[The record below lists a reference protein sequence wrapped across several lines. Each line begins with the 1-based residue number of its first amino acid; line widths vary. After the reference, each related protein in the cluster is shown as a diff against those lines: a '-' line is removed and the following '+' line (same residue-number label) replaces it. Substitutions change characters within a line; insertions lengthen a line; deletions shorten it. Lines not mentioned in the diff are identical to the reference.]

1 MNGSDKK
8 APAGCARHILPD
20 VSCKSCESNLH
31 TADVSGIGSV
41 GVESEMS
48 LLTVKFADK
57 CTELHNYRY
66 K

>member
-1 MNGSDKK
+1 M
-8 APAGCARHILPD
+8 CETHLPD

-31 TADVSGIGSV
+31 TADVSGIGSA

-66 K
+66 KYTIQTV

>member
-1 MNGSDKK
+1 M
-8 APAGCARHILPD
+8 CETRLPD

-31 TADVSGIGSV
+31 TADVSGIGSA

>member
-1 MNGSDKK
+1 M
-8 APAGCARHILPD
+8 CETHLPD